1 MYIMLTERYSAMRLF
16 KNLITL
22 MLLGITAICAQTQDD
37 ELLKQSQAQ
46 RALPE

>member
-1 MYIMLTERYSAMRLF
+1 MRLF

-46 RALPE
+46 RALPQ